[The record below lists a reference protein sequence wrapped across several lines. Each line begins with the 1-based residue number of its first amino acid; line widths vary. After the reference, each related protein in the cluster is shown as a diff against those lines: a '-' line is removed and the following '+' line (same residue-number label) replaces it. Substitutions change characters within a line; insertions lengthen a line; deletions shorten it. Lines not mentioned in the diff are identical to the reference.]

1 MRNSKTAISLFLQ
14 LLIISWGTIAWA
26 QNGNPVGNPA
36 REVVDDANNSFIFVF
51 DPAKIK
57 SADEVRGRALGLSKA
72 HGAQVR
78 HVFTNALW
86 GFSATISKQ
95 GAERLAAN
103 APFLAYYE
111 PNGVAWAI
119 GRPAESQKRK
129 NPRSGGGGETTEPA
143 EEVIPA
149 GILRVGGPVIIDG
162 NDPASPSAWI
172 IDTGIDLSNADLNVG
187 SGANFVLR
195 GKDSAN
201 DGNGHGTHIAGTI
214 AAIANN
220 NIGVA
225 GVAAGATVHPVRV
238 LNNSGSG
245 TIDGVV
251 AGIDYVAGRAGPED
265 CVNLSLGASGHFKS
279 LHDAIYSAA
288 FGDPDNNVP
297 GLRFAIAA
305 GNSAADA
312 KNFEPAHINEH
323 PNVFTVSAVD
333 ASDTFA
339 WFSNFGKTTVD
350 FAAPGV
356 DIVSTQRG
364 GGVTTLSG
372 TSMAAPHVCGVL
384 LLTSTPNSGGDAIGD
399 PDGKP
404 DPIASAN

>member
-14 LLIISWGTIAWA
+14 VLIISWGAMAWA

-36 REVVDDANNSFIFVF
+36 REVLDDANNSFIFVF

-119 GRPAESQKRK
+119 GKPVAPQKRRK
-129 NPRSGGGGETTEPA
+129 PGSGGGGETTEPA
-143 EEVIPA
+143 EVIPA
-149 GILRVGGPVIIDG
+149 GILRVGGPVNSTG
-162 NDPASPSAWI
+162 QAWI

-195 GKDSAN
+195 GKNSAN
-201 DGNGHGTHIAGTI
+201 DGNGHGTHVAGTI
-214 AAIANN
+214 AAIDNE
-220 NIGVA
+220 IGVV
-225 GVAAGATVHPVRV
+225 GVAAGATVHPIRV

-251 AGIDYVAGRAGPED
+251 AGIDYVAGQARPED
-265 CVNLSLGASGHFKS
+265 CVNLSLGASGHFDS

-288 FGDPDNNVP
+288 YGDPVNNVP

-305 GNSAADA
+305 GNSSADA
-312 KNFEPAHINEH
+312 KGFEPAHIEH
-323 PNVFTVSAVD
+323 ANVFTVSAVD
-333 ASDTFA
+333 ANDAFA
-339 WFSNFGKTTVD
+339 SFSNFGSPVD

-356 DIVSTQRG
+356 GILSTKRG

-384 LLTSTPNSGGDAIGD
+384 LLSNTQNADGVASGD
-399 PDGKP
+399 PDSNP

>member
-1 MRNSKTAISLFLQ
+1 MTNSKTAISLFLQ
-14 LLIISWGTIAWA
+14 VLVISWGAMAWA
-26 QNGNPVGNPA
+26 QNGNPIGNPA
-36 REVVDDANNSFIFVF
+36 REVLDDANNSFIFVF

-57 SADEVRGRALGLSKA
+57 NADEVRGRALGLTKT

-86 GFSATISKQ
+86 GFSATLSKQ

-129 NPRSGGGGETTEPA
+129 TPGTGGGGETS
-143 EEVIPA
+143 EVTPL
-149 GILRVGGPVIIDG
+149 GISRVGGPVNSTG
-162 NDPASPSAWI
+162 HAWI
-172 IDTGIDLSNADLNVG
+172 IDTGIDLSNADLEVG
-187 SGANFVLR
+187 AGANFVLR
-195 GKDSAN
+195 GRNSAN
-201 DGNGHGTHIAGTI
+201 DGNGHGTHVAGTI
-214 AAIANN
+214 AAIDNE
-220 NIGVA
+220 IGVV
-225 GVAAGATVHPVRV
+225 GVAAGATVHPIRV

-245 TIDGVV
+245 TIDGVI
-251 AGIDYVAGRAGPED
+251 AGVDYVAGHAGPED
-265 CVNLSLGASGHFKS
+265 CVNLSLGASGHFES
-279 LHDAIYSAA
+279 LHYAISNAA
-288 FGDPDNNVP
+288 DY

-305 GNSAADA
+305 GNSGADA
-312 KNFEPAHINEH
+312 EGFEPAHIEH

-333 ASDTFA
+333 VSDAFA
-339 WFSNFGKTTVD
+339 WFSNFGSPVD

-356 DIVSTQRG
+356 DIVSTKKG

-384 LLTSTPNSGGDAIGD
+384 LLSSTPNGNGDAIND
-399 PDGKP
+399 PDGNP